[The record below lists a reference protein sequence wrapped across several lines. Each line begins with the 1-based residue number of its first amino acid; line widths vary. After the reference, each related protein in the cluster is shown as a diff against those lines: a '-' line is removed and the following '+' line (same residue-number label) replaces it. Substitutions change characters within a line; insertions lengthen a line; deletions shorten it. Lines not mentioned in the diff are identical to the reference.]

1 MRYHPSIMSEREIV
15 ISDNRA
21 MKVSNPIADKVFARL
36 QSTNGAILSV
46 ADFLDL
52 GPRAAIDQALSRL
65 ARQGRIIR
73 VRRGLYELSRMGTL
87 LNRRMTQSP
96 DALAQA
102 WARKNGLRIV
112 PSGAYAANLLGLT
125 TQVPARITYYTNG
138 RTKTIKLGQHSIK
151 LLNRGPKTM
160 EVQGKTSPLVL
171 QALRH
176 FGKKGVTPVMISRLQ
191 SLLTEKDKAELK
203 ANLRH
208 APAWMQPGLRQIVGQ
223 RRD

>member
-1 MRYHPSIMSEREIV
+1 
-15 ISDNRA
+15 
-21 MKVSNPIADKVFARL
+21 
-36 QSTNGAILSV
+36 
-46 ADFLDL
+46 
-52 GPRAAIDQALSRL
+52 
-65 ARQGRIIR
+65 
-73 VRRGLYELSRMGTL
+73 
-87 LNRRMTQSP
+87 MTQST

-125 TQVPARITYYTNG
+125 TQVPAKITYYTNG

-176 FGKKGVTPVMISRLQ
+176 FGKEGVTPVMISRLQ

-208 APAWMQPGLRQIVGQ
+208 APAWMEPGLRQIVGQ

>member
-1 MRYHPSIMSEREIV
+1 M
-15 ISDNRA
+15 N
-21 MKVSNPIADKVFARL
+21 VSNPIADKVFERL
-36 QSTNGAILSV
+36 HSANGQILSV

-52 GPRAAIDQALSRL
+52 GPRPAVDQALSRL
-65 ARQGRIIR
+65 ARQGKISR
-73 VRRGLYELSRMGTL
+73 VRRGLYALPQTSSL
-87 LNRRMTQSP
+87 LNRPMTQST

-125 TQVPARITYYTNG
+125 TQVPTKITYYTNG

-176 FGKKGVTPVMISRLQ
+176 FGKGKVTPAMISRLR
-191 SLLTEKDKAELK
+191 SLLNEKEKTELK
-203 ANLRH
+203 ANRHH
-208 APAWMQPGLRQIVGQ
+208 APAWMEPGLKQIVG
-223 RRD
+223 